1 MKTRSAA
8 VELNWNGAAVTSQMK
23 DYKTEITYT
32 DPASGEADS
41 LDIAIQ
47 DRAQQ
52 WTTAWLPAT
61 GDTLTA
67 TILAENWEKEG
78 DNRKLDCGFFILD
91 HYEFN
96 GWPMAGMISAV
107 SVPADGSFR
116 ATERTKTWEDVTI
129 QEIGKEIADRAGISL
144 AWDVEG
150 EPFKIKSLEQTEQT
164 DCDFFMSLCD
174 TYGLAMKVYSP
185 KIVVYDREAYK
196 EKDPVGIIRED
207 QIENWNWTRNLAG
220 TYTGVRYQYTHT
232 EKNQTF
238 TVNVGGG
245 ERILTCDDA
254 ANNQTEATLIALAK
268 VNNAN
273 KGTTTMKITLRTPAW
288 NIVATQCI
296 VIKGLGQ
303 LSGKYYVE
311 KATHTVADGTKTS
324 LELRRVEKRFVKQA
338 EPIAPIVISSSTAE
352 EKNSSTTFKK
362 GDKVRVTKGAKT
374 YTGVQLASFVYTTVY
389 DVIQVGGRNLP
400 DDRIVIGLGSAVT
413 AAVKAADLYPA

>member
-1 MKTRSAA
+1 M
-8 VELNWNGAAVTSQMK
+8 
-23 DYKTEITYT
+23 
-32 DPASGEADS
+32 
-41 LDIAIQ
+41 
-47 DRAQQ
+47 
-52 WTTAWLPAT
+52 
-61 GDTLTA
+61 
-67 TILAENWEKEG
+67 
-78 DNRKLDCGFFILD
+78 
-91 HYEFN
+91 
-96 GWPMAGMISAV
+96 
-107 SVPADGSFR
+107 
-116 ATERTKTWEDVTI
+116 
-129 QEIGKEIADRAGISL
+129 
-144 AWDVEG
+144 
-150 EPFKIKSLEQTEQT
+150 
-164 DCDFFMSLCD
+164 
-174 TYGLAMKVYSP
+174 
-185 KIVVYDREAYK
+185 
-196 EKDPVGIIRED
+196 
-207 QIENWNWTRNLAG
+207 
-220 TYTGVRYQYTHT
+220 
-232 EKNQTF
+232 
-238 TVNVGGG
+238 NVGGG